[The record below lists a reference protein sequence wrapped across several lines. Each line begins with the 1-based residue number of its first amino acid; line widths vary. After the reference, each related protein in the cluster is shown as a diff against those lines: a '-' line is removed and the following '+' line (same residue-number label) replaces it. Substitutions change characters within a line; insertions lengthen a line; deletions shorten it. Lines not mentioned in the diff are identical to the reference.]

1 MPRDFFAAPAWSPV
15 VPGYAD
21 VMVTSTTTHRQSP
34 AHDHDQATGPAPE
47 SRRRGGLGTVLRDF
61 PWIHLGIGLTGNALF
76 VIGSVM
82 FFWPA
87 VKTAAIWVFVVA
99 SLGMLVGSVGELL
112 VRIEKKR
119 TGSD

>member
-1 MPRDFFAAPAWSPV
+1 
-15 VPGYAD
+15 
-21 VMVTSTTTHRQSP
+21 
-34 AHDHDQATGPAPE
+34 
-47 SRRRGGLGTVLRDF
+47 
-61 PWIHLGIGLTGNALF
+61 
-76 VIGSVM
+76 M